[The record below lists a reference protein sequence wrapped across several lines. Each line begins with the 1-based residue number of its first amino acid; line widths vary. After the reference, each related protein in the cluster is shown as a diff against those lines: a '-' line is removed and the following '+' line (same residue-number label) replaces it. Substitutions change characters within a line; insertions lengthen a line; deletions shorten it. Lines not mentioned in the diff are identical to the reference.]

1 MSGSLLSPVLAAL
14 LENLSTLQQDVDS
27 TDVSLVCE
35 DGEVRAHSIIIGARS
50 PVFFKMMKHDM
61 MEKKTGEVK
70 IEEFTVATV
79 QAMVTFIYTARMN
92 EKISSPCLEELL
104 KLGDKYDI
112 PSLVEDC
119 SNKLVLEITDETLFH
134 LGSFAEL
141 YNARILMEEC
151 SRRVSE
157 NYELLSVG
165 DWKKDTEKSPKFCL
179 SIIQNHKHFHGKR
192 NVRISWFSENYI
204 GEWIYGNVNSDPIQ
218 FKTNI
223 DTNLVD
229 IVLFGTNIGISAKI
243 AVKEI
248 KDETV
253 TLTVSFETRLVASR
267 KSIPIT
273 FKLPSPVRIHA
284 GRLYTV
290 ILDECYYNFMGE
302 EGMEEVRD
310 VEGSGLV
317 VTFIDSAQST
327 GRTRIQ
333 GLVFQV

>member
-1 MSGSLLSPVLAAL
+1 
-14 LENLSTLQQDVDS
+14 
-27 TDVSLVCE
+27 
-35 DGEVRAHSIIIGARS
+35 
-50 PVFFKMMKHDM
+50 
-61 MEKKTGEVK
+61 
-70 IEEFTVATV
+70 
-79 QAMVTFIYTARMN
+79 MN

-157 NYELLSVG
+157 NFELLSVG
-165 DWKKDTEKSPKFCL
+165 DWKKVTEKSPKFCL
-179 SIIQNHKHFHGKR
+179 SIIQSYKHFHNKR
-192 NVRISWFSENYI
+192 DVKISRFSENTF
-204 GEWIYGNVNSDPIQ
+204 EKSDYGIFYSDPIQ

-229 IVLFGTNIGISAKI
+229 IALFGSNNEAGFPAKI
-243 AVKEI
+243 EVKEI

-253 TLTVSFETRLVASR
+253 TLTVSFETRLVGSLY
-267 KSIPIT
+267 SIPIT
-273 FKLPSPVRIHA
+273 VKLPSPVRIHA

-290 ILDECYYNFMGE
+290 TVFLDECYYNFMGE
-302 EGMEEVRD
+302 EGMEEVGD

-327 GRTRIQ
+327 GRTGIQ